1 MLVTTGLGVAG
12 TGVGAIVRAGMLKT
26 MGFGVERA
34 GVGAIVGA
42 GVLTAMG
49 FGVVGGGVTG
59 TVGWDETVTVTI
71 CPFSQWAP
79 TSQAKVR
86 VPTSAEVSV

>member
-1 MLVTTGLGVAG
+1 MGGKEAVPGMNQFTGMVCCLIVTGAAVIGTSVTGAAV
-12 TGVGAIVRAGMLKT
+12 
-26 MGFGVERA
+26 
-34 GVGAIVGA
+34 VGA
-42 GVLTAMG
+42 GVT
-49 FGVVGGGVTG
+49 GG
-59 TVGWDETVTVTI
+59 DETVTITI